1 LCQEEPIEEPVQDKE
16 CIEEKDMSAEEEENL
31 EDLFMGEEE
40 EISRGE
46 LRDLMI
52 TKHNPN
58 RTNNQYS
65 KNNNNKQ
72 EAKKVKE

>member
-1 LCQEEPIEEPVQDKE
+1 MCQEVPIEDLVQDKE
-16 CIEEKDMSAEEEENL
+16 SMDERDMSVAEEENL

-40 EISRGE
+40 EIMRGE
-46 LRDLMI
+46 PRDLLI
-52 TKHNPN
+52 TKRNPN

-72 EAKKVKE
+72 EAKMDME